1 MLTYEPMPIW
11 PEWTAVV
18 AAESVLVVSITLPG
32 ILPTGEPR
40 IRPKIVIV
48 HGELAGMGAPVGGAL

>member
-1 MLTYEPMPIW
+1 M
-11 PEWTAVV
+11 V
-18 AAESVLVVSITLPG
+18 AAESVLVVSVTLLG